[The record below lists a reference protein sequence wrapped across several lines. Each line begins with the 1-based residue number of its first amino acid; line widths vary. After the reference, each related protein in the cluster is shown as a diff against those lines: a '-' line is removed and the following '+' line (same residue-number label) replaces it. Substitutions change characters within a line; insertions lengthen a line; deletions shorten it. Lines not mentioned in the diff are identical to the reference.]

1 MKTQTRRLA
10 VALAFLVLG
19 PALAAAQ
26 KLDAGLWT
34 GTVTPPGEPA
44 VAVTYDVKIAGDT
57 ISITLNAAE
66 HGSFPF
72 SEIKLGNGKLLF
84 SWTAGNSA
92 LKCELKPRADAA
104 WAGTC
109 ADSDGST
116 GEMVMVPPKKG

>member
-1 MKTQTRRLA
+1 MKTRTRRFA
-10 VALAFLVLG
+10 AALAFLILG
-19 PALAAAQ
+19 PAVAAAQ

-72 SEIKLGNGKLLF
+72 SEIKIANGKLTF
-84 SWTAGNSA
+84 SWVAGPTP
-92 LKCELKPRADAA
+92 LKCELKPREDAA

-109 ADSDGST
+109 ADPDGAT